1 MFPVTDEYLAAQRA
15 PFREER
21 ITGTVQLRDGTFIA
35 VSNDTIVQGS
45 LSITR
50 QAFRSDK
57 FDIGMLSS
65 AIMNIRIKDDRAY
78 DHEFSGA
85 RVSLIYGIVTSETE
99 DGIKRWYSVPLPPF
113 YVDGHGSRQRN
124 YIKLT
129 AYDPVR
135 LLSVAAPSDIP
146 TGSLYAALSY
156 VCGNCGVTLGMV
168 EKEFDLLPNS
178 GVIPDFSSESIET
191 CADVVM
197 WIAQTVNCC
206 AFCNYS
212 GQLVF
217 RQYYYEGGDNY
228 DYLFTAARRTKIE
241 YGDTRTYLAY
251 LQSYVGGD
259 VKIYSNVIEW
269 TGTDAPHTK
278 EGSMALPKNPVLK
291 NLTADQQDEVN
302 RSYLALKN
310 RGFATRYVKSTGFV
324 DPVLEPLDVVAF
336 SGGSIDVGQIISVAT
351 KIVWKF
357 RGNGT
362 VYCTNVSENGETA
375 SSASWQSGGIAVYSA
390 GKTAAAQARISPKS
404 QLEKRVD
411 ELESLAAA
419 APSTSIFPIT
429 EYKYISDDSVMM
441 NGMTYTAEKDAET
454 GLISKISD
462 SNGNSL
468 EPEISAGI
476 TNAALHNAVFWA
488 VAMARGISVT
498 ADLVL
503 FTGLN
508 GQWQFGGGLTG
519 FTKRGPES
527 QDHSGLDKINCT
539 SGAAAAQLSKSYG
552 PSNSI
557 DGRTNAVV
565 IQSNEKID
573 LTKYNRL
580 RIQAVLFRNYSSLT
594 GSAYFRTGAPAA
606 VQSGTAYDFSGWVKL
621 GDCDI
626 VSQNYAAPGTP
637 VWYEVDISQLSGAH
651 YLSFGVSHG
660 AESLVYTTYMDIH
673 QIVLSTQ

>member
-65 AIMNIRIKDDRAY
+65 AVMNIRIKDDRAY

-85 RVSLIYGIVTSETE
+85 RVSLVYGIVTSETE
-99 DGIKRWYSVPLPPF
+99 DGTKRWYSVPLPPF

-124 YIKLT
+124 FIKLT

-135 LLSVAAPSDIP
+135 LLSVAAPGDIP
-146 TGSLYAALSY
+146 TDSLYAALSY
-156 VCGNCGVTLGMV
+156 VCGNCGVTLGMM
-168 EKEFDLLPNS
+168 EKEFELLPNS

-212 GQLVF
+212 GQLVL

-251 LQSYVGGD
+251 LQSYVGSD
-259 VKIYSNVIEW
+259 VKIYSNVIPW

-302 RSYLALKN
+302 RNYLALKN
-310 RGFATRYVKSTGFV
+310 RGFATRYVKSAGFV
-324 DPVLEPLDVVAF
+324 DPALEPLDVVAF

-362 VYCTNVSENGETA
+362 VYCTNVTENGETA
-375 SSASWQSGGIAVYSA
+375 SSASEQSGGIAVYSA
-390 GKTAAAQARISPKS
+390 EETTATQARISPKS
-404 QLEKRVD
+404 QLEKRMD
-411 ELESLAAA
+411 ELEGLGGTAKKLQ
-419 APSTSIFPIT
+419 TSSSSYYADTYSQGLRIASPDNSDFMWLSELKSKDGFGIVI
-429 EYKYISDDSVMM
+429 ESGKFVISGDTS
-441 NGMTYTAEKDAET
+441 GII
-454 GLISKISD
+454 LS
-462 SNGNSL
+462 GNSNSSVVQVGT
-468 EPEISAGI
+468 IGI
-476 TNAALHNAVFWA
+476 WLRAPDGV
-488 VAMARGISVT
+488 
-498 ADLVL
+498 
-503 FTGLN
+503 
-508 GQWQFGGGLTG
+508 
-519 FTKRGPES
+519 
-527 QDHSGLDKINCT
+527 
-539 SGAAAAQLSKSYG
+539 
-552 PSNSI
+552 I
-557 DGRTNAVV
+557 D
-565 IQSNEKID
+565 
-573 LTKYNRL
+573 
-580 RIQAVLFRNYSSLT
+580 IQAGSSNCRLALDPSGHLT
-594 GSAYFRTGAPAA
+594 IRTGNERLEIENHALYFN
-606 VQSGTAYDFSGWVKL
+606 GKR
-621 GDCDI
+621 
-626 VSQNYAAPGTP
+626 
-637 VWYEVDISQLSGAH
+637 
-651 YLSFGVSHG
+651 
-660 AESLVYTTYMDIH
+660 
-673 QIVLSTQ
+673 VLTEE